1 MGLSR
6 TGEEIC
12 TCEREMNRQ
21 KCSRL
26 VRGYQRSREARKTRG
41 TTRDHA
47 VGRALAKGGD
57 RALVLGGLKIDEGS

>member
-1 MGLSR
+1 
-6 TGEEIC
+6 
-12 TCEREMNRQ
+12 MNRQ

-41 TTRDHA
+41 TTRDQA